1 MEQFTIITRT
11 KTMKILY
18 KYPTRARPNW
28 FKSTLLTYY
37 NKMSKGC
44 DFTFLVTCD
53 IDDDSMNNAPM
64 CDFMDKMPNLVYI
77 FGEHASKIDACN
89 ADMSLV
95 TDWDILVLVSD
106 DMIPAVK
113 DYDNIIVETMKRYY
127 PDTDGALHFND
138 GFLGEDRTITL
149 SIMGRKMYERFGYV
163 YHPDYISFFCDNE
176 FTDVVYALKRCHY
189 DSSVII
195 KHEWKG
201 GKGEDDLYR
210 RNTKMGQGTDDE
222 TYKRRKALGFPK

>member
-1 MEQFTIITRT
+1 
-11 KTMKILY
+11 MKILF

-28 FKSTLLTYY
+28 FKSTLFTYY

-53 IDDDSMNNAPM
+53 NNDDTMNNTPM
-64 CDFMDKMPNLVYI
+64 RYFLKNIPNLVYN
-77 FGEHASKIDACN
+77 FGKHTSKIDACN
-89 ADMSLV
+89 ADMYLV
-95 TDWDILVLVSD
+95 KDWDILVLVSD
-106 DMIPAVK
+106 DMIPIVK
-113 DYDNIIVETMKRYY
+113 DFDKVIVEMMKTHY

-149 SIMGRKMYERFGYV
+149 SIMGRKLYERFGYV
-163 YHPDYISFFCDNE
+163 YHPDYKSFFCDNE
-176 FTDVVYALKRCHY
+176 FTDVVYALERCCY
-189 DSSVII
+189 NPSVII

-210 RNTKMGQGTDDE
+210 HNTKIGLPDE
-222 TYKRRKALGFPK
+222 ATYKRRKALGFPKRKVLGFPK